1 MSDSRWDT
9 TPQREGCARV
19 TFCPKNILDSAV
31 GHGSGKVDRA
41 KSKQAMVQK
50 KRKKARSEKVI

>member
-1 MSDSRWDT
+1 
-9 TPQREGCARV
+9 V